1 MFLSLPTG
9 AWAMIAVGATFINL
23 AAMQWIIQIPKYR
36 RKQFWLPAIGIIG
49 VGVRGLAQ
57 SHTLGQTLYLYAA
70 VMIMFPVMLAPVRR
84 QITRDY
90 YRWLEDPTTKVSGGA
105 MTWIATSMIFM
116 LLAIGAVWAVGI
128 STSASA

>member
-9 AWAMIAVGATFINL
+9 AWVLIAVGATLVNL
-23 AAMQWIIQIPKYR
+23 VAMQWIVQIPKYR

-57 SHTLGQTLYLYAA
+57 SHTLAETLYLYAA
-70 VMIMFPVMLAPVRR
+70 VMIMFPMMLAPVRR

-90 YRWLEDPTTKVSGGA
+90 YRWVEDPATKVGGGA

-128 STSASA
+128 GSASA

>member
-9 AWAMIAVGATFINL
+9 AWVLIAVGATLVNL
-23 AAMQWIIQIPKYR
+23 GAMQWIIQIPEYR
-36 RKQFWLPAIGIIG
+36 RKQFWLPVIGIIA

-57 SHTLGQTLYLYAA
+57 SHTLAETLYLYIA
-70 VMIMFPVMLAPVRR
+70 VLIMFPVMLAPVRR

-90 YRWLEDPTTKVSGGA
+90 YRWVEDPSTKVSWGV
-105 MTWIATSMIFM
+105 MTWIATSMIVM

-128 STSASA
+128 STST